1 MKKALTLLFFLAGS
15 LYLHAQQ
22 AAAPDQNPDYIQS
35 QRKYMGI
42 KDSLLTA
49 SNTTIQ
55 DTYKAYDFYQ
65 AREERRALRRER
77 RYNLRLTRAEN
88 SWYPYYNNYNYG
100 YNAFPYYGSRFI
112 PNIGFRSGN
121 WWFGW

>member
-1 MKKALTLLFFLAGS
+1 MKKALTLLFFLAGTA
-15 LYLHAQQ
+15 YLHAQQ
-22 AAAPDQNPDYIQS
+22 ATVPDQNPEYMQS

-42 KDSLLTA
+42 KDSVLAT
-49 SNTTIQ
+49 SNTTVQ
-55 DTYKAYDFYQ
+55 NTYKAYDFYQ
-65 AREERRALRRER
+65 NRLERRALRRER
-77 RYNLRLTRAEN
+77 RYNLQLTRAEN
-88 SWYPYYNNYNYG
+88 GWYPSYNYGYNG